1 MTKEFFVSEQVIQ
14 KIQKFDSIIFDC
26 DGVLVDI
33 RNSYDEA
40 INKTISAIMK
50 ELFDDDVGYVVTSKI
65 HFDLKAVGG
74 FNDEVA
80 VVYAVVMTLIAS
92 KKSNIPFEKLI
103 LDVISNA
110 NESGINSIDT
120 YFKTQNIELTEVK
133 SKLDYENSR
142 KESYIHK
149 IFNQLFYGPTLY
161 EEIFNEKS
169 KFSQEPL
176 IDLDEIMLDE
186 NLMSKL
192 KIRFGEKITTVTG
205 RGKFAFS
212 YSMKNFLNDFDT
224 QNSVF
229 LEDRPLELAKPN
241 PKSLIESISAID
253 SKCSLYIGDSMEDL
267 LMVEKCKDEGEIV
280 VVYGASGKG
289 QSLIQMSGITK
300 DMVSGVVDKSKMKQG
315 KYTPGSHIQ
324 IYPTEYIY
332 ETNAN
337 VILLCAW
344 NIVNEIVSQE
354 KRFIEEGGKFII
366 PFPEP
371 HFYKKIIGK

>member
-40 INKTISAIMK
+40 INKTISVIMK

-267 LMVEKCKDEGEIV
+267 LMVEKCKESGHDVSFCGIFGSSDEPELK
-280 VVYGASGKG
+280 YELFQKNNASIILE
-289 QSLIQMSGITK
+289 SIQELPK
-300 DMVSGVVDKSKMKQG
+300 ALNLV
-315 KYTPGSHIQ
+315 
-324 IYPTEYIY
+324 
-332 ETNAN
+332 
-337 VILLCAW
+337 
-344 NIVNEIVSQE
+344 
-354 KRFIEEGGKFII
+354 
-366 PFPEP
+366 
-371 HFYKKIIGK
+371 

>member
-50 ELFDDDVGYVVTSKI
+50 ELFDDDIGYVVTSKI

-192 KIRFGEKITTVTG
+192 KIRFDKKITTVTG

-212 YSMKNFLNDFDT
+212 YSMKNFLNNFDI
-224 QNSVF
+224 QSSVF
-229 LEDRPLELAKPN
+229 LEDRPLEMAKPN

-267 LMVEKCKDEGEIV
+267 LMVEKCKESGHDVSFCGIFGSSDEPELK
-280 VVYGASGKG
+280 YELFQKNNASIILE
-289 QSLIQMSGITK
+289 SIQELPK
-300 DMVSGVVDKSKMKQG
+300 ALNLV
-315 KYTPGSHIQ
+315 
-324 IYPTEYIY
+324 
-332 ETNAN
+332 
-337 VILLCAW
+337 
-344 NIVNEIVSQE
+344 
-354 KRFIEEGGKFII
+354 
-366 PFPEP
+366 
-371 HFYKKIIGK
+371 